1 MLKWV
6 SIGAALA
13 LALAGCATD
22 EYGNRRPMSN
32 AEKGVL
38 IGVAGGAILGT
49 TAKNK
54 KKGVLIGAVG
64 GGIAGGLV
72 GTYMDNQKKDLE
84 KALAKERDAGA
95 VDVAK
100 LDNNIV
106 RVTMTDQ
113 TAFEVDSAEIKAGF
127 RPSMDKIAAIVN
139 RYGKTHLMV
148 VGHTDNTG
156 SDQHNQALSERRA
169 QSVQQYFTE
178 KGVIPQRLAAAGKG
192 EAEPRA
198 SNASVD
204 GRRLNRRVEIFIDPI
219 VAEDRRG

>member
-6 SIGAALA
+6 SIAVACA

-32 AEKGVL
+32 AEKGVM
-38 IGVAGGAILGT
+38 IGAAGGAILGA

-84 KALAKERDAGA
+84 KALAKERESGA

-100 LDNNIV
+100 LENNVV

-113 TAFEVDSAEIKAGF
+113 TAFEVDSAEIKPGF
-127 RPSMDKIAAIVN
+127 QPSMDKIAQIVN

-156 SDQHNQALSERRA
+156 SDQHNQTLSERRA

-178 KGVIPQRLAAAGKG
+178 KGVIPQRLASAGKG

-198 SNASVD
+198 SNASTD

-219 VAEDRRG
+219 VAEERRG